1 MRQGK
6 HQADRGETEKLFTPD
21 FYLGEVFTFDTF
33 LLCLSSKNKTAKQE
47 LSMNSV
53 VRDFTEKYLYVKLY
67 ALPKFLSM
75 VPENYKSKDRSLGC
89 FSLFYRRI
97 EDFWFE
103 IWFGLGKVI

>member
-1 MRQGK
+1 MRQGR

-53 VRDFTEKYLYVKLY
+53 VRDFTEKIIRSSQIFIKR
-67 ALPKFLSM
+67 S
-75 VPENYKSKDRSLGC
+75 ENRYLGC
-89 FSLFYRRI
+89 FSLFYRGI
-97 EDFWFE
+97 EDLWFANDSA
-103 IWFGLGKVI
+103 IFMVGVKKLSKAF